1 MFSSSVVLHHVV
13 ECLLE
18 LVVDGLA
25 LLLLPDELVLEL
37 VDLQVDSL
45 HVHLAVLGAALSVLG
60 TNHVKLK
67 LGDGAVGNR
76 PILSVLNLLASP
88 QFTLA

>member
-1 MFSSSVVLHHVV
+1 MLSSSVVLHHVV

-25 LLLLPDELVLEL
+25 LLLLSDELVLEL

-45 HVHLAVLGAALSVLG
+45 HVHLAVLGPALSVLG
-60 TNHVKLK
+60 
-67 LGDGAVGNR
+67 
-76 PILSVLNLLASP
+76 
-88 QFTLA
+88 